1 MDTSARYTQELAKL
15 CLYKK
20 NIGLN
25 YIHYILKYIH
35 IYIYLAKSTKQV
47 WYRGTKYHFS
57 KAMMPSLLA
66 KSTLIDIIE

>member
-15 CLYKK
+15 SLYKK

-35 IYIYLAKSTKQV
+35 IYIFIYCTEV
-47 WYRGTKYHFS
+47 RNHFS
-57 KAMMPSLLA
+57 KAMMPSSIA
-66 KSTLIDIIE
+66 KSRLIDIIE